1 MSSSAASN
9 YEDEH
14 HGFGT
19 TAIHAGQNPD
29 PFTGAVAVPISL
41 ASTFAQSSPGVLYG
55 RNQENSFGK
64 GWEYSRTGNPTR
76 GAFERAIAACEKGKH
91 AVAYSSGMAAT
102 TAAVHLLKQ
111 GDHVISIDDVYG
123 GTQRYFRQTVHPT
136 YGIDFDF
143 VDMSDLAKIEAAI
156 RPQTKMLWLESPTN
170 PTLKVTDIAAVS
182 AVAKKH
188 NLIVVVDNTF
198 MSPYFQNPL
207 TLGADVVVHSI
218 TKYINGH
225 SDVVMGVV
233 ITNDDDIYTKLK
245 FIQNGIGAVPSP
257 FDSYLALRGLKT
269 LHVRMAAHAKNAQ
282 AVAEYLEAHPAVE
295 KVYYPGLPSHPQHAI
310 AKKQASGFGGMIT
323 FYVKGGLEKAR
334 AFLETVEVFTL
345 AESLGA
351 VESLA
356 ESPAIMTHASVP
368 KEHRELLGISD
379 NLIRL
384 SVGIEGLPDIIA
396 DLERALAAE
405 PKPSA

>member
-1 MSSSAASN
+1 MSAQQ
-9 YEDEH
+9 YQDEH

-19 TAIHAGQNPD
+19 KAIHAGQDPD
-29 PFTGAVAVPISL
+29 PYTGAVAVPISL
-41 ASTFAQSSPGVLYG
+41 ASTFAQSSPGVVYG
-55 RNQENSFGK
+55 KDQANSFGK

-76 GAFERAIAACEKGKH
+76 GAFERAIAACENGKF
-91 AVAYSSGMAAT
+91 AAAYSSGMAAT
-102 TAAVHLLKQ
+102 TAVVHLLKQ

-123 GTQRYFRQTVHPT
+123 GTQRYFRQTVNPT

-143 VDMSDLAKIEAAI
+143 VDMSEPTNIENFV
-156 RPQTKMLWLESPTN
+156 RPNTKMVWIESPTN
-170 PTLKVTDIAAVS
+170 PTLKITDIAAVA

-188 NLIVVVDNTF
+188 NLLLVVDNTF

-207 TLGADVVVHSI
+207 DLGADVVVHSI

-233 ITNDDDIYTKLK
+233 ITNSEDIYTKLK
-245 FIQNGIGAVPSP
+245 FVQNGIGAVPSP
-257 FDSYLALRGLKT
+257 FDAYMALRGLKT
-269 LHVRMAAHAKNAQ
+269 LHVRMATHAKNAQ
-282 AVAEYLEAHPAVE
+282 AVAEFLEKHPNVE
-295 KVYYPGLPSHPQHAI
+295 KVIYPGLPSHPQHAI
-310 AKKQASGFGGMIT
+310 AKKQARGFGGMIT
-323 FYVKGGLEKAR
+323 FYIKGGLEKAR

-368 KEHRELLGISD
+368 KEHREKLGISD

-396 DLERALAAE
+396 DLEKALAAE
-405 PKPSA
+405 PKA

>member
-1 MSSSAASN
+1 MSAAGN
-9 YEDEH
+9 YTDEH

-29 PFTGAVAVPISL
+29 EHTGAVAVPISL
-41 ASTFAQSSPGVLYG
+41 ASTFAQASPGVLHG
-55 RNQENSFGK
+55 KTQANSFGK

-76 GAFERAIAACEKGKH
+76 GAFERAIAACENGKF

-111 GDHVISIDDVYG
+111 GDHVLSIDDVYG

-143 VDMSDLAKIEAAI
+143 IDMSDAAVIEAHI
-156 RPQTKMLWLESPTN
+156 RPNTKLVWLETPTN
-170 PTLKVTDIAAVS
+170 PTLKITDIAAVA

-188 NLIVVVDNTF
+188 NLLLVVDNTF

-207 TLGADVVVHSI
+207 DLGADIVIHSI

-233 ITNDDDIYTKLK
+233 ITNSEEINTKLR

-257 FDSYLALRGLKT
+257 FDAYMALRGLKT
-269 LHVRMAAHAKNAQ
+269 LHVRMATHAKNAQ
-282 AVAEYLEAHPAVE
+282 AVAEYLEAHPKVE

-310 AKKQASGFGGMIT
+310 AKKQARGFGGMIT
-323 FYVKGGLEKAR
+323 FYVKGGLDQAR
-334 AFLETVEVFTL
+334 AFLETVEIFTL

-368 KEHRELLGISD
+368 KEHREKLGITD

-396 DLERALAAE
+396 DLEKALAAE
-405 PKPSA
+405 PKH

>member
-1 MSSSAASN
+1 MSAAQN
-9 YEDEH
+9 YQDEH

-19 TAIHAGQNPD
+19 TAIHAGQHPD
-29 PFTGAVAVPISL
+29 AHTGAVAVPISL
-41 ASTFAQSSPGVLYG
+41 ASTFAQKSPGLVYG
-55 RNQENSFGK
+55 KDQPNSFGN

-102 TAAVHLLKQ
+102 TAVVHLLKQ

-123 GTQRYFRQTVHPT
+123 GTQRYFRRTVNPT

-143 VDMSDLAKIEAAI
+143 VDMSDPAKIEAQI
-156 RPQTKMLWLESPTN
+156 RPNTKMLWLETPTN
-170 PTLKVTDIAAVS
+170 PTLKVTDIAAV
-182 AVAKKH
+182 AEVAKKH
-188 NLIVVVDNTF
+188 KLLLVVDNTF

-207 TLGADVVVHSI
+207 DLGADIVVHSI

-233 ITNDDDIYTKLK
+233 ITNDDEIYTKLR

-257 FDSYLALRGLKT
+257 FDAYMALRGLKT
-269 LHVRMAAHAKNAQ
+269 LHVRMATHARNAQ
-282 AVAEYLEAHPAVE
+282 AVAEYLEKHPQVE

-310 AKKQASGFGGMIT
+310 AKKQTSGYGGMVT

-334 AFLETVEVFTL
+334 SFLENVKVFTL

-379 NLIRL
+379 NLVRL

-396 DLERALAAE
+396 DLEQALAAE
-405 PKPSA
+405 PKA